1 MPWEKENFG
10 TGFHTTVY
18 NNRVGE
24 GKAMTEEEVQCLQY
38 THCLYFSACFHG
50 EEGEEI
56 PRHHWELVSLVL
68 ISD

>member
-1 MPWEKENFG
+1 MQSPLEKARRSITLLEMPWKKENFG

-38 THCLYFSACFHG
+38 PIAST
-50 EEGEEI
+50 
-56 PRHHWELVSLVL
+56 LVHVSTERRKK
-68 ISD
+68 